1 MTPKQS
7 VPMGKQYY
15 TVDFNEFNW
24 AFKDLRTGE
33 PPTGL
38 YAAGDSSGYG
48 SGLNIAAVM
57 GVLAVRAILKEIGG
71 ENGILE

>member
-1 MTPKQS
+1 MQTS
-7 VPMGKQYY
+7 VK
-15 TVDFNEFNW
+15 
-24 AFKDLRTGE
+24 
-33 PPTGL
+33 GL